1 MGAFTAPHKAKK
13 TSTDASKE
21 RYRKLVTDGRKALAD
36 TDVVVPSN
44 AAPSIYTSHD
54 LEGIDE
60 NDNLEAQWD
69 GRVPEYQRGEIEDLE
84 SAQRLTFENLRELE
98 SLPQPQLYHDVEV

>member
-21 RYRKLVTDGRKALAD
+21 RYRKLVADGRKALAD

-44 AAPSIYTSHD
+44 AEPPIYTSHD
-54 LEGIDE
+54 PEGIDE

-69 GRVPEYQRGEIEDLE
+69 DSVPEYQSRQLEDLE
-84 SAQRLTFENLRELE
+84 GAQRLTFGNLRELE
-98 SLPQPQLYHDVEV
+98 WATQPQLYPDVEV